1 MKYDE
6 AYIQSKDID
15 WFCVIGDVYCHIASA
30 GGVLPDQINDRE
42 KLRDIQKKVFD
53 ASDIFTE
60 NDFIFKQT
68 KYYHDF
74 RGLQKVMLQMR
85 LSESFVGEPVEV
97 VREKSEEEYF
107 RLRIKD

>member
-1 MKYDE
+1 MAVE
-6 AYIQSKDID
+6 LCRQ
-15 WFCVIGDVYCHIASA
+15 
-30 GGVLPDQINDRE
+30 LPDFIFR
-42 KLRDIQKKVFD
+42 RDIEEYLKPKKTRLRKLIEGAFSALVESVK
-53 ASDIFTE
+53 AWNNNE
-60 NDFIFKQT
+60 KRRWVNDFIFKQT

-107 RLRIKD
+107 RLRIND